1 MSDFVSGV
9 LGGAGA
15 GATATESP
23 WGAVIGG
30 AVGGLLGLGSDNATS
45 RAKKRARRDLK
56 SWQSE
61 AERILAEN
69 HANQTRMTNEGDLKS
84 YQDMRDSFDPSRFV
98 YSSETDTDP
107 NKVTFDKSNYNVE
120 DFLNPNAQAIRR
132 DIADTIQ
139 HTAAGS
145 AMGHSSGAA
154 QNIVH
159 GVMEKDEQL
168 LRDARE
174 QMNQERNFDY
184 GMYTDYIKNKQ
195 AQLDAIRQG
204 TQAQMEALRGDI
216 MFDQQQE
223 DNYVTN
229 RLNLGNSVA
238 QTKAQLV

>member
-1 MSDFVSGV
+1 MSDFIKGV

-15 GATATESP
+15 GATAGGMP
-23 WGAVIGG
+23 GALIGG

-45 RAKKRARRDLK
+45 RAKKRARRDLNN
-56 SWQSE
+56 WRSE
-61 AERILAEN
+61 AEQILEQSRQ
-69 HANQTRMTNEGDLKS
+69 NQTRMSADGDLER
-84 YQDMRDSFDPSRFV
+84 YQRIRDSYDPEMFV
-98 YSSETDTDP
+98 YREENDTDP
-107 NKVTFDKSNYNVE
+107 NKVSFNKSNYNVN
-120 DFLNPNAQAIRR
+120 DFLNPNASAIRK
-132 DIADTIQ
+132 DVADTIQ

-154 QNIVH
+154 QNIVQ

-195 AQLDAIRQG
+195 AQLEALRQG
-204 TQAQMEALRGDI
+204 TTAQMDALRGDI